1 MLDTLLVFP
10 PQWSAF
16 QPSLSLPSLSAWLR
30 RAGYGVHSLDL
41 NVLFYDW
48 LLSERCADLLAREV
62 AGLDQPSDIKDAYLA
77 VFASS
82 ADFRADLARLR
93 GADAGADGEGGDE
106 YFDRHY
112 LAVRSLG
119 TYLYAVSQ
127 VCEQFA
133 VGPYSFQ
140 LAEGNLSSAALE
152 RMVESPPPLL
162 LEFAR
167 EMVEEHILTRPA
179 RSIGLS
185 CIGQEQLYFTL
196 LLGSV
201 LKQRTDV
208 PILVGGTIFSRIFER
223 GVLKPE
229 WFERFFD
236 VVVRNEGERP
246 AEHILRNLRDG
257 LPLTEGVPGVVYRS
271 SDGRVVSAKPSAPLR
286 PQEIPVPDFD
296 DLPLTRYLSAETTL
310 PLLSSRG
317 CYWGKCEFCHH
328 GMVYGEKYAG
338 YQVDTV
344 IDTLRSLSDRYG
356 VRHFSFND
364 EAVPPKLAR
373 LLGERTPARDTTGW
387 HFTGLMKFE
396 DFFQR
401 EDFANLHRMGFRS
414 LYVGLESASER
425 VLALMRKNT
434 RREVMV
440 RNLSDATL
448 AGIWMHCFLF
458 FGFPG
463 ETEAEAKETF
473 DFVLENP
480 EIIGSF
486 GAGTFSLEHNA
497 PIFRHLEDFGLS
509 LKRAAGEDIDVYYD
523 YEVAEG
529 LTPERAADWAQELN
543 DAAAD
548 IPGYYSAG
556 WVPRELLL
564 GLLSRMS
571 PAELVERGTKLR
583 RDSGFPAAVPL
594 RHVVSRSPHP
604 DRPDQSIVINRVNGN
619 VLLVGGG
626 ARLLLDACLES
637 DLDLG
642 TLRTLA
648 PVLLDRLCP
657 PKPPAADADIDV
669 NVREPVPVGAG

>member
-30 RAGYGVHSLDL
+30 REGYGVHSLDL
-41 NVLFYDW
+41 NVLFYEW
-48 LLSERCADLLAREV
+48 LLSERCAGLLAGEV
-62 AGLDQPSDIKDAYLA
+62 ARREWPAEVKDAYLA
-77 VFASS
+77 VFANS
-82 ADFRADLARLR
+82 ADFRADLARMR
-93 GADAGADGEGGDE
+93 GAGTGGDRE
-106 YFDRHY
+106 YFDSHY
-112 LAVRSLG
+112 LGVRSLS
-119 TYLYAVSQ
+119 TYLGAVSQ
-127 VCEQFA
+127 VCEQFT
-133 VGPYSFQ
+133 VSPYNFYFAS
-140 LAEGNLSSAALE
+140 GNLSSAALE

-179 RSIGLS
+179 RSIGFS
-185 CIGQEQLYFTL
+185 CIGQEQLYFTM

-201 LKQRTDV
+201 LKQRVDV

-229 WFERFFD
+229 WFERYFD

-246 AEHILRNLRDG
+246 AEHILRNLRAG
-257 LPLTEGVPGVVYRS
+257 VPLTEGVPGVVYRS
-271 SDGRVVSAKPSAPLR
+271 GGRVVSSKPSAPLR
-286 PQEIPVPDFD
+286 PQELPVPDFD
-296 DLPLTRYLSAETTL
+296 DLPLTRYLLAEVTL

-344 IDTLRSLSDRYG
+344 VDTIRSLSERYG

-364 EAVPPKLAR
+364 EAIPPKLAR
-373 LLGERTPARDTTGW
+373 QLGERAPAGDTTGW
-387 HFTGLMKFE
+387 HFTGLIKFE

-425 VLALMRKNT
+425 VLELMRKNT

-463 ETEAEAKETF
+463 ETEADARETF

-480 EIIGSF
+480 DIVGSF

-497 PIFRHLEDFGLS
+497 PIFRHLEDFGLR
-509 LKRAAGEDIDVYYD
+509 LKRAADEDIDVYYD

-529 LTPERAADWAQELN
+529 LTPERAEEWVREL
-543 DAAAD
+543 DGAAAD
-548 IPGYYSAG
+548 IPGYYSAS
-556 WVPRELLL
+556 WIPRELLL
-564 GLLSRMS
+564 GLLSRMG
-571 PAELVERGTKLR
+571 PAELVERGTEIR
-583 RDSGFPAAVPL
+583 RDAGFPAAVPL
-594 RHVVSRSPHP
+594 RHVASRSPHP
-604 DRPDQSIVINRVNGN
+604 DRPDQSIAINRINGN

-626 ARLLLDACLES
+626 TRPLLDACLES
-637 DLDLG
+637 DLDLD
-642 TLRTLA
+642 TLRALA
-648 PVLLDRLCP
+648 PVLFDRLCP
-657 PKPPAADADIDV
+657 QKPPAAAPAAPAAAPA
-669 NVREPVPVGAG
+669 VREPVTAAVE